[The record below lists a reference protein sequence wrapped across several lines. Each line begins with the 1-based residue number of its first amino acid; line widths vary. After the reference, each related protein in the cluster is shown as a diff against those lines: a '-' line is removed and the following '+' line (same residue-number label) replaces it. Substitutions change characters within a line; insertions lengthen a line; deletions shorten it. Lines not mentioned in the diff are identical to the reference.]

1 MKKWLAIIVAVM
13 MAMTAFTAL
22 AEGEEAT
29 PTLPKTIEE
38 FGDLATV
45 SLDDFATM
53 TTKTKDGETTVTLS
67 KAVDSLQ
74 ANWMGEGE
82 EPEDMTVGDDLTATV
97 TVSGRKQQLGTSES
111 GGWQAGDYYF
121 IWEDDHDYYYSYN
134 DDPETVAAGIKAV
147 YDYMKSGEFEKTEE
161 ATEFLEEHPNAKA
174 DVLERKPDARV
185 QAYAEVEYTWTDEET
200 GETYTYTDWDV
211 IDSVVLD
218 ASATD
223 EELQA
228 AYDEMAAK
236 YADDSNVNVDS
247 WRNSGYAWGRLIE
260 TLNEG
265 LLGAPN
271 HAFVAKQAGCT
282 VIYGRDGKVMQ
293 VSKDIENADFF
304 GVGTGT
310 AHLLYQKTNAGW
322 RLASVT
328 MEYPEGSKVSAIR
341 ADYNG
346 NGELC
351 GSAIK

>member
-13 MAMTAFTAL
+13 MTMTAFTAL

-82 EPEDMTVGDDLTATV
+82 EPEDMTVGEDLTAAV
-97 TVSGRKQQLGTSES
+97 TVSGHKQQLGSSKS
-111 GGWQAGDYYF
+111 GGAQAGSTYWL
-121 IWEDDHDYYYSYN
+121 WEWDHDYSYTAN
-134 DDPETVAAGIKAV
+134 DDPEEVAAAIQAV
-147 YDYMKSGEFEKTEE
+147 YDYMNSGEFEKTEE
-161 ATEFLEEHPNAKA
+161 ATEFIKENPSAKA
-174 DVLERKPDARV
+174 DVVVGEPSARI
-185 QAYAEVEYTWTDEET
+185 QAETLVEEEYTDPET
-200 GETYTYTDWDV
+200 GETWTDSYWKV
-211 IDSVVLD
+211 IDSVTLD
-218 ASATD
+218 ASVTD

-228 AYDEMAAK
+228 ATDEMAAK
-236 YADDSNVNVDS
+236 YADDPDVYVDY
-247 WRNSGYAWGRLIE
+247 WRSDGYAWGGLVVR
-260 TLNEG
+260 TSAG

-271 HAFVAKQAGCT
+271 HAFVTKQAGFN
-282 VIYGRDGKVMQ
+282 VIYGRQGKVMQ

-310 AHLLYQKTNAGW
+310 AHLLYQMTNAGW